1 MLAETGFVAHMGPA
15 VQGDCTPFK
24 SYGWNPPE
32 LADNAE
38 KVDYVMLKSVPA
50 ELTPGGRAVV
60 QAEYNLVSAPAASIS
75 AALMRKGPNTV
86 ISSFADAAK
95 PGQHTV
101 SLAVPV
107 PYDAPK
113 EPVYIVVTLTPA
125 GGAWESRLAE
135 DRTYRTKLVGTRMLR
150 AVEGA

>member
-1 MLAETGFVAHMGPA
+1 
-15 VQGDCTPFK
+15 
-24 SYGWNPPE
+24 
-32 LADNAE
+32 
-38 KVDYVMLKSVPA
+38 MLKSFPA

-60 QAEYNLVSAPAASIS
+60 QAEYNMASVSAGTIS
-75 AALMRKGPNTV
+75 AALMRKGPNMV
-86 ISSFADAAK
+86 ISSFADAAE

-125 GGAWESRLAE
+125 GASWEGRLAE
-135 DRTYRTKLVGTRMLR
+135 DRTYRTRLAGMRMLR
-150 AVEGA
+150 QAVSAAGEQEEV